1 MRTLAVATLCASA
14 VLTGCVRTDPPFSP
28 ADSIKTMQ
36 LEQGFRLELVAAEP
50 DIVSPVAMDI
60 DENGRIFVVEMPG
73 YPLDTRPT
81 GRIKLLELGRDGRI
95 VRSTVFADGLVLPT
109 GVMRWK
115 RGVLVTAA
123 PDVLYL
129 EDTDGDGKADRRE
142 VVLTGFAFSNP
153 QHTVNTPIYGLDN
166 WIYLAHEGPAE
177 AIIFKE
183 TFGDR
188 GSDIRFPGKPNAPT
202 LRPARLGVRFQP
214 DTLSL
219 ETLAGRSQFGH
230 GFDAWGHYFT
240 LDNSNHTR
248 HEVIAARYL
257 KRNPYMIVPSAMQN
271 ASDHGAAATVYPI
284 TRRPTFE
291 LLTEVGQFT
300 SACSLTFY
308 LGGAFPPGFER
319 SSFVAE
325 PVHNLVHRDVWSAA
339 GSTFVASRA
348 EAGREFLASSDS
360 WFRPVNFY
368 IGPDGAL
375 YLVDYYRKH
384 IEHPEWTSSEHHHG
398 SPDFYEGSNRGRI
411 YRIVSN
417 DAPLPPAPAR
427 IALGGASDD
436 ELVSALERPNVWW
449 RRTAQRLLVDRQ
461 NAATTE
467 RLVRLVHE
475 SRSPLARLHA
485 LWTLDGLGRLEIGLI
500 EQALGDPDA
509 GVRENAIRLAEARLA
524 TLREPQGRP
533 EQRRGTTVPALVD
546 TLLRLEA
553 DADARVR
560 FQLLCT
566 LGSVDSP
573 QAQRVRERLLL
584 RDIEDEW
591 MQTAALSSSSSG
603 PSATSAEFDR
613 AVAPASGLTGAE
625 TPGRAAFFRRLGSII
640 AARQDDREIV
650 RTLDRVAT
658 PSVER
663 GRRLEPDD
671 SGDWWRTATLEG
683 LARGARARAA
693 DPGVWR
699 PSQPVLLRL
708 FEESA
713 PGVGRAALE
722 LLKVAGLPATARAD
736 ETLARAAATA
746 TDRAADPVRRANAI
760 DLLALR
766 RDRLAA
772 IAERLRSIVEPAEPD
787 RVRAA
792 AARALGQIGGDD
804 VAAFLLSKWRT
815 FTPEV
820 RHAAADALLRES
832 GPTRSLLSALKQGVV
847 QPWTLDFGEKRRLLM
862 HRDSAIRDEA
872 RAILEPK
879 PGEREAVLTRFDRAL
894 DLSGDVARGEQAFK
908 RVCEKCH
915 RMNGAGADVGPD
927 LGTVRNRPA
936 SLLLADILVPSRSIA
951 AGYEAY
957 VVERIS
963 GGVETGVLH
972 SQSPDAIVLRREEGK
987 ETIVSRRDIKQMT
1000 LLTLS
1005 LMPPDLDAQLDPQQ
1019 MADLIAFIRGGR

>member
-1 MRTLAVATLCASA
+1 
-14 VLTGCVRTDPPFSP
+14 
-28 ADSIKTMQ
+28 MQ
-36 LEQGFRLELVAAEP
+36 LEQGFRIELVAAEP

-73 YPLDTRPT
+73 YPLDTGPT
-81 GRIKLLELGRDGRI
+81 GRIKLLEIGRDGRI

-123 PDVLYL
+123 PNVLYL

-177 AIIFKE
+177 AIIFKD

-188 GSDIRFPGKPNAPT
+188 GSDIRFPGKANSPT
-202 LRPARLGVRFQP
+202 LRPARLGVRFRP
-214 DTLSL
+214 DTLGL

-230 GFDAWGHYFT
+230 AFDAWGHYFT
-240 LDNSNHTR
+240 LDNSNHAR

-257 KRNPYMIVPSAMQN
+257 KRNPNLIVPSAMQN

-308 LGGAFPPGFER
+308 LGGAFPRGFER

-325 PVHNLVHRDVWSAA
+325 PVHNLVHRDLWSAA

-375 YLVDYYRKH
+375 YVVDYYRKH

-398 SPDFYEGSNRGRI
+398 SPDFSAGSDRGRI
-411 YRIVSN
+411 YRIVAN
-417 DAPLPPAPAR
+417 DGLPTAP
-427 IALGGASDD
+427 IGLGRASDE

-449 RRTAQRLLVDRQ
+449 RRTAQRLLVDRA
-461 NAATTE
+461 NAAVAGL
-467 RLVRLVHE
+467 LVRLFHE

-485 LWTLDGLGRLEIGLI
+485 LWTLDGLGKLEIGLI
-500 EQALGDPDA
+500 EQALADAEA
-509 GVRENAIRLAEARLA
+509 GVRENAIRLAETRLA
-524 TLREPQGRP
+524 TA
-533 EQRRGTTVPALVD
+533 PALVD
-546 TLLRLEA
+546 AVRRLET
-553 DADARVR
+553 DADPRVR

-573 QAQRVRERLLL
+573 QAQAVRERLLL

-591 MQTAALSSSSSG
+591 MQVAALSSSVTSG
-603 PSATSAEFDR
+603 FSPDSL
-613 AVAPASGLTGAE
+613 ASGFTGAE
-625 TPGRAAFFRRLGSII
+625 TRGRAAFLRRVGSII
-640 AARQDDREIV
+640 AAKQDDGEIA
-650 RTLDRVAT
+650 RALDRVANR
-658 PSVER
+658 S
-663 GRRLEPDD
+663 
-671 SGDWWRTATLEG
+671 DWWRGAMLEG
-683 LARGARARAA
+683 LARGARARGA
-693 DPGVWR
+693 DPAVWR
-699 PSQPVLLRL
+699 RSQPVLLHL
-708 FEESA
+708 FEQSA
-713 PGVGRAALE
+713 PAVRQGALE
-722 LLKVAGLPATARAD
+722 LLRVAGLPSTARAD
-736 ETLARAAATA
+736 EALARAVATT
-746 TDRAADPVRRANAI
+746 TDRSADPARRANAI
-760 DLLALR
+760 DLLTLR
-766 RDRLAA
+766 PDRLPA
-772 IAERLRSIVEPAEPD
+772 IAERLRSIVDSSEPD

-792 AARALGQIGGDD
+792 AARALGQIGGGE

-820 RHAAADALLRES
+820 RHAAADALLREP
-832 GPTRSLLSALKQGVV
+832 GATRSLLSALKSGAV
-847 QPWTLDFGEKRRLLM
+847 QAWTLDFGEKRRLLM
-862 HRDSAIRDEA
+862 HRDSAIRDAA
-872 RAILEPK
+872 RAILEEK
-879 PGEREAVLTRFDRAL
+879 PGEREAVLKRFDRSL
-894 DLSGDVARGEQAFK
+894 DMTGDVARGEQVFT
-908 RVCEKCH
+908 RVCAKCH
-915 RMNGAGADVGPD
+915 KMNGAGADVGPD

-936 SLLLADILVPSRSIA
+936 SLLLADILLPSRSIA

-963 GGVETGVLH
+963 GGIETGVLH
-972 SQSPDAIVLRREEGK
+972 AQSPEAIILRREEGK
-987 ETIVSRRDIKQMT
+987 ETIIPRQDIKEMT

-1005 LMPPDLDAQLDPQQ
+1005 LMPADLEAQLDPQQ
-1019 MADLIAFIRGGR
+1019 MADLIAFIRGAR